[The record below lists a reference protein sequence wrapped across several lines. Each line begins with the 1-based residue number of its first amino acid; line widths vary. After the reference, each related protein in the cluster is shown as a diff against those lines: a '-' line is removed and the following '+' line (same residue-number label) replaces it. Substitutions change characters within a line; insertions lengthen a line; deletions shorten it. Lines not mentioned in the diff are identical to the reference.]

1 MSAQNPQALVEVAQK
16 TLGVGKR
23 RGPPRSVCLH
33 LAGEVR
39 AVAQGLKPAV
49 LYDCNAAGADQ
60 VQRYVGELQRLG
72 LLPQA
77 LHILELGENILIV
90 NPGQACQHIQQVLL
104 SPMTFFV
111 DISSFRSHPA
121 LCPLDELGDLKDH
134 LAELMTH
141 LQSLERNPFL
151 PISRSELSSAGWNLC
166 TVFGILLGYP
176 VPYFFHLAQGDSNCL
191 ALIPL
196 RVFTARTSCCWLTDL
211 PQIQLYSFS
220 VPESLYPALKD
231 MLDVWVE
238 DLRARYGAQGDFA
251 DLTISTEVVTLPSV
265 VL

>member
-1 MSAQNPQALVEVAQK
+1 MSALNPQALVAVAQK

-23 RGPPRSVCLH
+23 RGPPRAVCLH

-39 AVAQGLKPAV
+39 AVARGLKPAV

-90 NPGQACQHIQQVLL
+90 SPGQVCQHIQQVLC
-104 SPMTFFV
+104 SPVTFV
-111 DISSFRSHPA
+111 DISSFRSHPT
-121 LCPLDELGDLKDH
+121 LCLLGELGDLKDH
-134 LAELMTH
+134 LAEIMTH
-141 LQSLERNPFL
+141 LQSLEGNCLL
-151 PISRSELSSAGWNLC
+151 PVSRSEFSSAGWNLC

-176 VPYFFHLAQGDSNCL
+176 VPYFFHPSQGDSNCL

-196 RVFTARTSCCWLTDL
+196 RVFTARTSCCWLTGL

-220 VPESLYPALKD
+220 VPESLYPALKNILD
-231 MLDVWVE
+231 MWEE
-238 DLRARYGAQGDFA
+238 DLRARCGAQGDFA
-251 DLTISTEVVTLPSV
+251 DITISTEVVTLPSV

>member
-1 MSAQNPQALVEVAQK
+1 MSALNPQTLVSVAQK
-16 TLGVGKR
+16 TLGVGKK
-23 RGPPRSVCLH
+23 RGPPRTVCLH

-39 AVAQGLKPAV
+39 AVAGGLKPAV

-60 VQRYVGELQRLG
+60 VQRYVGELQTLG
-72 LLPQA
+72 FLPQT

-90 NPGQACQHIQQVLL
+90 NPRQVCQHIQHVLL
-104 SPMTFFV
+104 SPMTFV

-121 LCPLDELGDLKDH
+121 LCLLDELGDLKDH
-134 LAELMTH
+134 LVEILTH
-141 LQSLERNPFL
+141 LQSLDGNPLL
-151 PISRSELSSAGWNLC
+151 PISRSELSSDGWNLC

-176 VPYFFHLAQGDSNCL
+176 VPYFFHPAQGDSNCL

-196 RVFTARTSCCWLTDL
+196 HVFTAQTSCCWLTGL

-231 MLDVWVE
+231 ILDMWGE
-238 DLRARYGAQGDFA
+238 DLRARCGAQGDFT
-251 DLTISTEVVTLPSV
+251 DLTISTDIVTLPSV